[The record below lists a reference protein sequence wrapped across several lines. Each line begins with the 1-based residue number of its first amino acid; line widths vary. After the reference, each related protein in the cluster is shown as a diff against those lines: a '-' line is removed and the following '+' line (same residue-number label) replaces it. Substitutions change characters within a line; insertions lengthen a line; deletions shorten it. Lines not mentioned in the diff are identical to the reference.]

1 MALTEQ
7 QLVPQ
12 AGKPLGREDIKNIL
26 PHREPFLWLDRVV
39 EHELGSRVVAE
50 LDIDPS
56 WPVFQGHFPGHP
68 VMPGVLQLEALAQA
82 AGIALMG
89 TPACEGKLGFLA
101 KVDNAK
107 FRRQVVPGDT
117 LVLEATILKANARS
131 ARAHVVGSVEG
142 AVCVEAD
149 QMYVI
154 G

>member
-1 MALTEQ
+1 MALTRE
-7 QLVPQ
+7 QLVP
-12 AGKPLGREDIKNIL
+12 APDAPLQRADIERIL
-26 PHREPFLWLDRVV
+26 PHRAPFLWVDRVV
-39 EHELGSRVVAE
+39 EHELGQHVVAE
-50 LDIDPS
+50 LDIDPA
-56 WPVFQGHFPGHP
+56 WDIFRGHFPGHP
-68 VMPGVLQLEALAQA
+68 VMPGVLMLEALAQT

-89 TPACEGKLGFLA
+89 NPDCEGKLGFLA

-117 LVLEATILKANARS
+117 LVLDAVIVKSSSRS
-131 ARAHVVGSVEG
+131 ARAHVVGSVDG